1 MSDNTMKSS
10 GRRGARP
17 GAGRKKKTPEGTYE
31 HATFTAEQLKELTES
46 PNVAYVSS
54 KTVSYT
60 KAFKNA
66 AWLRYCDG
74 ADPIQI
80 FEDAGF
86 KVETLGKSR
95 ILSFFKLLREAKERG
110 LAFTEGS
117 EPYPA
122 DAEKQFS
129 FPTPPRRAKRGRPP
143 VMSDSEINK
152 LAAKVA
158 YMSQELEF
166 LKKLSYPETRSNKH
180 VYERLSSS
188 PLRDNL
194 RNNKA

>member
-1 MSDNTMKSS
+1 MTDNKPKIS
-10 GRRGARP
+10 GHGGARP

-31 HATFTAEQLKELTES
+31 HVTFTAEQLKELTES
-46 PNVAYVSS
+46 PHVAYVSS

-74 ADPIQI
+74 VDPVQI

-86 KVETLGKSR
+86 NVETLGKSR
-95 ILSFFKLLREAKERG
+95 VLSFFKLLREAKEKG

-117 EPYPA
+117 DPYPA
-122 DAEKQFS
+122 GTEKQFS

-158 YMSQELEF
+158 YLSQELEF
-166 LKKLSYPETRSNKH
+166 LKKIILAEHREK
-180 VYERLSSS
+180 
-188 PLRDNL
+188 
-194 RNNKA
+194 